1 MTTEIS
7 FDASTRALLLALL
20 NAFPG
25 DATLVDVD
33 GTILATNEA
42 GAQAFD
48 STVAETVGANFF
60 DAQPPSH
67 AQALRRWIA
76 EVVRSEKPIHV
87 EAERAGRRLRASFYP
102 IVDQGVVTR
111 VLAASYDVTR
121 EVQAEHERSRLTET
135 AAQRMRILDG
145 ILSASPEHIYIF
157 DRDMRYRF
165 ASKSALATFGLKK
178 SELIGRTWRDLNF
191 PREQMG
197 PVEINV
203 ERVFGTGTS
212 LQGEIIWPFSQGERV
227 YEYVLSPIY
236 NQEGEVDAVISATR
250 DITERK
256 SAQAALQDAERLAAI
271 GQTATMIGHDLR
283 NPLQAL
289 QYTLELER
297 IYFNSL
303 SSDAQSDPRVAKAA
317 QLFSNMEQQIQYMDK
332 IVSDLQDY
340 ARPLKP
346 EVEET
351 RFAALIDSTLSVLT
365 IPDSISVHINVPASI
380 AAAVD
385 LHLMQR
391 LLANLILNAVQAM
404 PEGGELI
411 IGAVTD
417 GEGLSLTV
425 QDTGQ
430 GVPYEMRDK
439 LFSPLITSKA
449 KGTGLGLAV
458 VKRIV
463 EAHNGAIT
471 FESEDEKGTTFTVWL
486 PVSINKCS
494 QRPELA

>member
-1 MTTEIS
+1 
-7 FDASTRALLLALL
+7 
-20 NAFPG
+20 
-25 DATLVDVD
+25 
-33 GTILATNEA
+33 
-42 GAQAFD
+42 
-48 STVAETVGANFF
+48 
-60 DAQPPSH
+60 
-67 AQALRRWIA
+67 
-76 EVVRSEKPIHV
+76 
-87 EAERAGRRLRASFYP
+87 
-102 IVDQGVVTR
+102 
-111 VLAASYDVTR
+111 
-121 EVQAEHERSRLTET
+121 
-135 AAQRMRILDG
+135 
-145 ILSASPEHIYIF
+145 
-157 DRDMRYRF
+157 
-165 ASKSALATFGLKK
+165 
-178 SELIGRTWRDLNF
+178 
-191 PREQMG
+191 
-197 PVEINV
+197 
-203 ERVFGTGTS
+203 
-212 LQGEIIWPFSQGERV
+212 
-227 YEYVLSPIY
+227 
-236 NQEGEVDAVISATR
+236 
-250 DITERK
+250 
-256 SAQAALQDAERLAAI
+256 
-271 GQTATMIGHDLR
+271 
-283 NPLQAL
+283 
-289 QYTLELER
+289 
-297 IYFNSL
+297 
-303 SSDAQSDPRVAKAA
+303 
-317 QLFSNMEQQIQYMDK
+317 EQQIQYMDK

-385 LHLMQR
+385 PHLMQR